1 MSYVCLWSPRWPIA
15 ADFPADLVAS
25 LLEHAPRIAVGERG
39 LVWGDAR
46 GLNGG
51 KVAEAMLGVATDYG
65 FEEVRAGV
73 ASTPIAAEIAAMH
86 TGADAAGTA
95 RTALV
100 ISVKPGTDASF
111 IAPYKLHVLS
121 PSDHIAALLHG
132 LGIETC
138 GAFGSLDA
146 ESIEVRLGVEG
157 VRLWQRARAEE
168 QPWLFKIPKRS
179 LPSASVEW
187 VEYGLKDP
195 ERLQF
200 IINSLAGTVCTAL
213 AGRGERARE
222 MGLVFSLGNR
232 TQRTHTIRSSRPSAE
247 QKRWMRLAREAL
259 DTITLPDAVMGVTLR
274 AESVVGSH
282 GMQGDLFDRGF
293 ASAPAVEDAIMHLT
307 DDQGDVVVEPVNSE
321 HPLLEQRTLWKGIGA
336 GGDVG
341 AKERRRISQTA
352 QRVAESSVILSEAKD
367 LGYVAPGQDPSPPA
381 QDDDNPPAQDGS
393 DGGGRLA
400 MRPSPA
406 RHLQPTI
413 YQPSKAAHRSSAA
426 LRNAALTLQLLPSP
440 KVVTVDVETRRDHE
454 VPTRYLDGNEWH
466 NILEA
471 AGPDRVTGG
480 KWNVEYSREYFR
492 CVREDGMMVWLYRGV
507 RDQTKDWFLHG
518 WWD

>member
-1 MSYVCLWSPRWPIA
+1 
-15 ADFPADLVAS
+15 
-25 LLEHAPRIAVGERG
+25 
-39 LVWGDAR
+39 
-46 GLNGG
+46 
-51 KVAEAMLGVATDYG
+51 MLRVATDYG
-65 FEEVRAGV
+65 FEDVRAGV
-73 ASTPIAAEIAAMH
+73 AMTPIAAEIAALH
-86 TGADAAGTA
+86 SATQSGTN
-95 RTALV
+95 LV
-100 ISVKPGTDASF
+100 ISVKAGTDATF

-121 PSDHIAALLHG
+121 PSDHIAALLLG

-146 ESIEVRLGVEG
+146 ESIEVRLGIEG

-187 VEYGLKDP
+187 VEYGLKDL

-213 AGRGERARE
+213 VARGERARE

-232 TQRTHTIRSSRPSAE
+232 TQRTHTVRSSRPSAE

-259 DTITLPDAVMGVTLR
+259 DSITLPDAVMGVTLR

-282 GMQGDLFDRGF
+282 GAQGDLFDRGF
-293 ASAPAVEDAIMHLT
+293 ASAPAVEDAIIHLT
-307 DDQGDVVVEPVNSE
+307 DDQGDVVVEPVNTE
-321 HPLLEQRTLWKGIGA
+321 HPLLEQRTIWRNAVGDGRWAMGEKRRASHIG
-336 GGDVG
+336 
-341 AKERRRISQTA
+341 R
-352 QRVAESSVILSEAKD
+352 RVAE
-367 LGYVAPGQDPSPPA
+367 PSPE
-381 QDDDNPPAQDGS
+381 DDDGEMDAPPNQEKNDGEDERS
-393 DGGGRLA
+393 E

-406 RHLQPTI
+406 RHLSPTI
-413 YQPSKAAHRSSAA
+413 YRPSKNVHRPSPIAHRAAA
-426 LRNAALTLQLLPSP
+426 LSLQLLPSP
-440 KVVTVDVETRRDHE
+440 KVVTVDVEARRDHE

-466 NILEA
+466 NILEV
-471 AGPDRVTGG
+471 AGPDRVSGG

-492 CVREDGMMVWLYRGV
+492 CVREDGMMMWLYRGMQQ
-507 RDQTKDWFLHG
+507 QTQDWFLHG